1 MKLSFPP
8 MITLACL
15 VMQVILYIMIP
26 LEINLSMLLGLIL
39 FFGSIVLI
47 MWSAKELKNNDT
59 TILPDGEPEKIVIT
73 GPFKYTRNPIY
84 LGMTGIL
91 FASAMLMQSL
101 SALLMPVL
109 FLLIIENTWIPH
121 EESKLEKKFEDDWKS
136 YANSTRRWLW

>member
-1 MKLSFPP
+1 

-39 FFGSIVLI
+39 LFGSIVLI

>member
-1 MKLSFPP
+1 
-8 MITLACL
+8 
-15 VMQVILYIMIP
+15 MIP

-39 FFGSIVLI
+39 LFGSIVLI

-91 FASAMLMQSL
+91 FATAMLMQSL

>member
-91 FASAMLMQSL
+91 FATAMLMQSL

>member
-1 MKLSFPP
+1 

>member
-39 FFGSIVLI
+39 LFGSIVLI

-91 FASAMLMQSL
+91 FATAMLMQSL

>member
-1 MKLSFPP
+1 

-91 FASAMLMQSL
+91 FATAMLMQSL

>member
-1 MKLSFPP
+1 

-39 FFGSIVLI
+39 LFGSIVLI

-91 FASAMLMQSL
+91 FATAMLMQSL